1 MVQAQQVSFWVWL
14 PAGLVELSGPQCML
28 VDITG
33 VSQSGLRTSNEK
45 LLSSSMRKSVFLILP
60 MKEESNWM
68 QTHYISEVLWKFLC
82 DSIMMNISGCSHA
95 RKCLRPLVL
104 WGELRALGGG
114 AEFPADCTLALELP
128 GLGLNLVLL
137 LISYMNFG

>member
-1 MVQAQQVSFWVWL
+1 
-14 PAGLVELSGPQCML
+14 
-28 VDITG
+28 
-33 VSQSGLRTSNEK
+33 
-45 LLSSSMRKSVFLILP
+45 
-60 MKEESNWM
+60 M

-114 AEFPADCTLALELP
+114 AEFPADCTLALEWTLELP

-137 LISYMNFG
+137 LIRYVNFG